1 MNNPD
6 LSDEQKAVLFDKAT
20 EAPYSGDL
28 LLNKKSG
35 DYNCANCQSKLF
47 NSSNK
52 YDSNC
57 GWPSFDQAVDGAV
70 SYKADNSLGTVRTE
84 VVCTSCGA
92 HLGHVFPDG
101 PADTTGDR
109 YCINS
114 LAMDFTPKAKSN

>member
-84 VVCTSCGA
+84 VVCASCGA